1 MAEVKNSFL
10 SSKMNKDL
18 DDRLIPNSEYRDAL
32 NIEVGKSETNNIGVL
47 QNVYGNAEVLNNLG
61 LPYETNPNIETIGIF
76 MDNQNNR
83 IYQFLTDYTDETPSQ
98 IILPTVGKEMKITV
112 YDLNTAT
119 YSTLV
124 EGIFLNFSK
133 TNLIV
138 AVNLIEGLLFWSE
151 NRNQPR
157 KINYKKAINNPNY
170 YTTETQI
177 SVAKYAPVEP
187 ISLIRK
193 ATATVV
199 SGAGDTYVLSNIDSI
214 ACTIGTVSGAPTG
227 PYTATVTTAVA
238 NGFSGFLVGDT
249 IAGTSGTGS
258 FGVGPVVITSLIS
271 STSITISSEN
281 IFSAGTASITL
292 RYPYL
297 GAIQIGS
304 TVVSSTLPG
313 SEYAYVMNVSGNTI
327 TLYDT
332 PISTINPGDKLIFL
346 ISTMSDQ
353 TTDPDWPG
361 DPAFLEDKYVRFSY
375 RFKFD
380 DNEFSLMAP
389 FTQIAYIPRQK
400 GYFINGDETSAY
412 RSTIVKWM
420 ENYVNNIE
428 LLIPLPDKGLTVND
442 SYKITDIEILYKESD
457 ALAVKVIDTIPWN
470 TIKNTIPN
478 TNIYP
483 YPYQSQKPYKTLNE
497 NQTTRVYDIVPT
509 RALSQEIAGNRV
521 IYGNFYNMYSPPATI
536 NYNTAVQPKSDIFTN
551 FIEYP
556 NHTLKQNRNYQVGF
570 VLADKFG
577 RQSSVIL
584 SSVDLKAITP
594 GVGGPVFGGSTV
606 YAPYQS
612 ETIPFPDV
620 RDWFGNALLVLVNDP
635 IASQRNI
642 PQGTPGLYAE
652 PTSPSGFAITA
663 GTISNNTYNF
673 TIDTTPPLNVIPV
686 VGQYMRGEFTDYVEI
701 TNVTSTS
708 SFPDPPSGN
717 YVITTTG
724 QVNNLYLPVPPIVGV
739 ADIKFAYTINEIGWY
754 SYKVVVKQQ
763 QQDYYNAYLPGML
776 DGYPS
781 GQTFGSQVV
790 YVGANPELEN
800 AINTTSFP
808 VGEQGKT
815 SHIVLINDNI
825 NKIPRDLTEVGPDQ
839 KQYRSS
845 VQLFGRVENTAAQ
858 EYLIGNTPYDNKYA
872 TTIIYSLVDNLTAL
886 STIKPGDGIQC
897 DQANEVIPNP
907 DWPGTPPDSPTPTL
921 ENPDAW
927 YANTVVVSNELFTYT
942 ADLDIPAVAGQDQI
956 ELTATTYQQVELGDI
971 FTYTISGISYNNTV
985 DGITANTITTLTNIP
1000 VTITTDIVLYFTNP
1014 NKGIITF
1021 SPPNQ
1026 TRAASSVG
1034 PYINF
1039 TITRP
1044 ENTQYFPARKADV
1057 VSSIATST
1065 EFNFLDNT
1073 VNNVK
1078 GSAGLNFYQLQ
1089 TSPLIGRVTTTK
1101 SIGVVSELMV
1111 PFLSVYE
1118 TAPDVSALA
1127 LFWETASTGL
1137 ISDLNYDVSTGF
1149 DGPSQFGD
1157 LVFTF
1162 FENQNPNGANTTP
1175 GNAESKYITSSFNVL
1190 NNTGFPITPDTNP
1203 TFDQVLTVSG
1213 LDVTSK
1219 FDIEE
1224 YPTVGSGTWRFII
1237 KDDFVFDHNAPNDS
1251 TFNFYIKVT
1260 YNSND
1265 YIILYTNR
1273 LGNSSPLFVESFP
1286 FYNKTIEQV
1295 AGSIEFIT
1303 AENGSHRIPAIPP
1316 SGVDNQTDLWWT
1328 INSGDV
1334 PGYFSIDNTTGEL
1347 FLLNEDIPLGIYQL
1361 EIKVQDAFSTTPLVN
1376 VDADY
1381 ATKEALIDVNITVGP
1396 KPVNN
1401 YLQRYDTGPFVWEV
1415 SGGECISVD
1424 GQGYGAVY
1432 IGPNDYSLV
1441 DHKNAGLPNL
1451 MNTTPYSGDGSYQSY
1466 VNVEIAN
1473 GADFIVNRP
1482 TGLTQGELQFTI
1494 KTTVQGIATED
1505 RRAITNFILYF
1516 KEPVAPNNTWQSI
1529 LDSNNVGSPNSS
1541 PIPFQDG
1548 VGGNLNVRVIE
1559 SDALAERSTSL
1570 IVSNPTG
1577 VPVGEYC
1584 LVVWHDYFVRAGEG
1598 LECGYDVYSS
1608 VQVKDAN
1615 YDYPNID
1622 TIPPGPAIVPP
1633 NTPALPV
1640 VPIEYTVQLEEYFT
1654 DYPSA
1659 IPYDTQDATRTFK
1672 FETSA
1677 VLAEATTIGSNII
1690 KITTPNAQIVPGIW
1704 GVSGQVTDI
1713 QIDGVTIILSSNVGS
1728 VIPAGTT
1735 VTFGTYNHPGS
1746 ISRTGTVWAATNNP
1760 LHITQFYSDSVL
1772 STVWEPP
1779 VADKF
1784 YLFYNTNRDF
1794 DESIVSVPGTSNPTN
1809 KPLCCAQFD
1818 ANGKVIPQTSPNNT
1832 IQTAWAPGAGPV
1844 SNYGRNLS
1852 QFTTI

>member
-1 MAEVKNSFL
+1 
-10 SSKMNKDL
+10 MNKDL

-98 IILPTVGKEMKITV
+98 IILPTAGKEMKITV

-138 AVNLIEGLLFWSE
+138 AVNLIEGLLFWSD

-199 SGAGDTYVLSNIDSI
+199 SGSGDTYVLDSI
-214 ACTIGTVSGAPTG
+214 
-227 PYTATVTTAVA
+227 
-238 NGFSGFLVGDT
+238 NG
-249 IAGTSGTGS
+249 I
-258 FGVGPVVITSLIS
+258 IT
-271 STSITISSEN
+271 E
-281 IFSAGTASITL
+281 GM
-292 RYPYL
+292 
-297 GAIQIGS
+297 
-304 TVVSSTLPG
+304 TVVSSSLPG
-313 SEYAYVMNVSGNTI
+313 SDYAYVMSFAVDTI
-327 TLYDT
+327 VLYET
-332 PISTINPGDKLIFL
+332 TSVINAGDKLTFL

-353 TTDPDWPG
+353 TKDPDWPG

-380 DNEFSLMAP
+380 DNEYSLMAP

-536 NYNTAVQPKSDIFTN
+536 NYNTAVQPKSDIFTS

-612 ETIPFPDV
+612 ETTPFPDV

-652 PTSPSGFAITA
+652 PTSTSGFAITA
-663 GTISNNTYNF
+663 GTISNNTYSF

-701 TNVTSTS
+701 TNVTSAS
-708 SFPDPPSGN
+708 SFPDPPSGD

-825 NKIPRDLTEVGPDQ
+825 N
-839 KQYRSS
+839 
-845 VQLFGRVENTAAQ
+845 
-858 EYLIGNTPYDNKYA
+858 
-872 TTIIYSLVDNLTAL
+872 
-886 STIKPGDGIQC
+886 
-897 DQANEVIPNP
+897 
-907 DWPGTPPDSPTPTL
+907 
-921 ENPDAW
+921 
-927 YANTVVVSNELFTYT
+927 
-942 ADLDIPAVAGQDQI
+942 
-956 ELTATTYQQVELGDI
+956 
-971 FTYTISGISYNNTV
+971 
-985 DGITANTITTLTNIP
+985 
-1000 VTITTDIVLYFTNP
+1000 
-1014 NKGIITF
+1014 
-1021 SPPNQ
+1021 
-1026 TRAASSVG
+1026 
-1034 PYINF
+1034 
-1039 TITRP
+1039 
-1044 ENTQYFPARKADV
+1044 
-1057 VSSIATST
+1057 
-1065 EFNFLDNT
+1065 
-1073 VNNVK
+1073 
-1078 GSAGLNFYQLQ
+1078 
-1089 TSPLIGRVTTTK
+1089 
-1101 SIGVVSELMV
+1101 
-1111 PFLSVYE
+1111 
-1118 TAPDVSALA
+1118 
-1127 LFWETASTGL
+1127 
-1137 ISDLNYDVSTGF
+1137 
-1149 DGPSQFGD
+1149 
-1157 LVFTF
+1157 
-1162 FENQNPNGANTTP
+1162 
-1175 GNAESKYITSSFNVL
+1175 
-1190 NNTGFPITPDTNP
+1190 
-1203 TFDQVLTVSG
+1203 
-1213 LDVTSK
+1213 
-1219 FDIEE
+1219 
-1224 YPTVGSGTWRFII
+1224 
-1237 KDDFVFDHNAPNDS
+1237 
-1251 TFNFYIKVT
+1251 
-1260 YNSND
+1260 
-1265 YIILYTNR
+1265 
-1273 LGNSSPLFVESFP
+1273 
-1286 FYNKTIEQV
+1286 
-1295 AGSIEFIT
+1295 
-1303 AENGSHRIPAIPP
+1303 
-1316 SGVDNQTDLWWT
+1316 
-1328 INSGDV
+1328 
-1334 PGYFSIDNTTGEL
+1334 
-1347 FLLNEDIPLGIYQL
+1347 
-1361 EIKVQDAFSTTPLVN
+1361 
-1376 VDADY
+1376 
-1381 ATKEALIDVNITVGP
+1381 
-1396 KPVNN
+1396 
-1401 YLQRYDTGPFVWEV
+1401 
-1415 SGGECISVD
+1415 
-1424 GQGYGAVY
+1424 
-1432 IGPNDYSLV
+1432 
-1441 DHKNAGLPNL
+1441 
-1451 MNTTPYSGDGSYQSY
+1451 
-1466 VNVEIAN
+1466 
-1473 GADFIVNRP
+1473 
-1482 TGLTQGELQFTI
+1482 
-1494 KTTVQGIATED
+1494 
-1505 RRAITNFILYF
+1505 
-1516 KEPVAPNNTWQSI
+1516 
-1529 LDSNNVGSPNSS
+1529 
-1541 PIPFQDG
+1541 
-1548 VGGNLNVRVIE
+1548 
-1559 SDALAERSTSL
+1559 
-1570 IVSNPTG
+1570 
-1577 VPVGEYC
+1577 
-1584 LVVWHDYFVRAGEG
+1584 
-1598 LECGYDVYSS
+1598 
-1608 VQVKDAN
+1608 
-1615 YDYPNID
+1615 
-1622 TIPPGPAIVPP
+1622 
-1633 NTPALPV
+1633 
-1640 VPIEYTVQLEEYFT
+1640 
-1654 DYPSA
+1654 
-1659 IPYDTQDATRTFK
+1659 
-1672 FETSA
+1672 
-1677 VLAEATTIGSNII
+1677 
-1690 KITTPNAQIVPGIW
+1690 
-1704 GVSGQVTDI
+1704 
-1713 QIDGVTIILSSNVGS
+1713 
-1728 VIPAGTT
+1728 
-1735 VTFGTYNHPGS
+1735 
-1746 ISRTGTVWAATNNP
+1746 
-1760 LHITQFYSDSVL
+1760 
-1772 STVWEPP
+1772 
-1779 VADKF
+1779 
-1784 YLFYNTNRDF
+1784 
-1794 DESIVSVPGTSNPTN
+1794 
-1809 KPLCCAQFD
+1809 
-1818 ANGKVIPQTSPNNT
+1818 
-1832 IQTAWAPGAGPV
+1832 
-1844 SNYGRNLS
+1844 
-1852 QFTTI
+1852 

>member
-61 LPYETNPNIETIGIF
+61 LPYEANPDIETIGIF

-98 IILPTVGKEMKITV
+98 IILPTAGKEMKITV

-138 AVNLIEGLLFWSE
+138 AVNLIEGLLFWSD

-187 ISLIRK
+187 ISLVRK

-199 SGAGDTYVLSNIDSI
+199 SGAGDTYVLDSI
-214 ACTIGTVSGAPTG
+214 
-227 PYTATVTTAVA
+227 
-238 NGFSGFLVGDT
+238 NG
-249 IAGTSGTGS
+249 I
-258 FGVGPVVITSLIS
+258 IT
-271 STSITISSEN
+271 E
-281 IFSAGTASITL
+281 GM
-292 RYPYL
+292 
-297 GAIQIGS
+297 
-304 TVVSSTLPG
+304 TVVSSTLSG
-313 SEYAYVMNVSGNTI
+313 SEYAYVMSFSVDTI
-327 TLYDT
+327 VLYNT
-332 PISTINPGDKLIFL
+332 PISPINAGDKLIFL

-353 TTDPDWPG
+353 TKNPDWPG

-380 DNEFSLMAP
+380 DNEYSLMAP

-400 GYFINGDETSAY
+400 GYFISGDETSAY

-442 SYKITDIEILYKESD
+442 SYKITDLEILYKESD
-457 ALAVKVIDTIPWN
+457 ALSVKVIDTIPWN

-478 TNIYP
+478 TNIYT

-497 NQTTRVYDIVPT
+497 NQTTRVYDVVPT

-536 NYNTAVQPKSDIFTN
+536 NYNTAVQPKSDIFTS

-612 ETIPFPDV
+612 ETVPFPDV

-652 PTSPSGFAITA
+652 PTSTSGFAITA
-663 GTISNNTYNF
+663 GTISNNTYSF

-701 TNVTSTS
+701 TNVTSAS
-708 SFPDPPSGN
+708 SFPDPPSGD

-724 QVNNLYLPVPPIVGV
+724 QINNLYLPAPPIIGV

-763 QQDYYNAYLPGML
+763 QQDYYNTYLPGML

-790 YVGANPELEN
+790 YTGVSSTPELEN

-825 NKIPRDLTEVGPDQ
+825 NKVPRDLSEVGPDQ

-858 EYLIGNTPYDNKYA
+858 EYLIGITPYDNKYA
-872 TTIIYSLVDNLTAL
+872 TTITYLLIDNPTAL
-886 STIKPGDGIQC
+886 STIKPGDGIQS
-897 DQANEVIPNP
+897 DEANTAVPNP
-907 DWPGTPPDSPTPTL
+907 DWPGVFPDSPPPTVD
-921 ENPDAW
+921 NPDAW
-927 YANTVVVSNELFTYT
+927 YANTVVVSNELLAYT
-942 ADLDIPAVAGQDQI
+942 AELDIPAAAGGDQI
-956 ELTATTYQQVELGDI
+956 KLTATTYQQVEAGDI
-971 FTYTISGISYNNTV
+971 FIYTIGGISYNNTV
-985 DGITANTITTLTNIP
+985 DSILIDTITTLDIIP
-1000 VTITTDIVLYFTNP
+1000 VTITTDTILYFTNP
-1014 NKGIITF
+1014 NKAIITF

-1026 TRAASSVG
+1026 TRATSLVG
-1034 PYINF
+1034 SYVNF

-1089 TSPLIGRVTTTK
+1089 TNPLIGRVTTTK
-1101 SIGVVSELMV
+1101 SIGVVSESMI

-1157 LVFTF
+1157 LVFRF
-1162 FENQNPNGANTTP
+1162 FEDQNPAGASPITGDT
-1175 GNAESKYITSSFNVL
+1175 ESKYITDAFNIL
-1190 NNTGFPITPDTNP
+1190 NNTGFPITPDTDP
-1203 TFDQVLTVSG
+1203 IFDSVETVSG
-1213 LDVTSK
+1213 LIVTEK
-1219 FDIEE
+1219 FDIE
-1224 YPTVGSGTWRFII
+1224 PTGLGTWRFII
-1237 KDDFVFDHNAPNDS
+1237 KDDFVFDHDAPNNS
-1251 TFNFYIKVT
+1251 TFNFFIKVT

-1361 EIKVQDAFSTTPLVN
+1361 EIKVQDAFSTTPLLN

-1401 YLQRYDTGPFVWEV
+1401 YLQRYDTGEFVWEV
-1415 SGGECISVD
+1415 SGSECISVA

-1441 DHKNAGLPNL
+1441 DHKNAGLPDL

-1473 GADFIVNRP
+1473 GANFIANPP

-1494 KTTVQGIATED
+1494 KTSVQGFFEEIRTAT
-1505 RRAITNFILYF
+1505 TNFILYF
-1516 KEPVAPNNTWQSI
+1516 KEPVAPNNTWQPI

-1541 PIPFQDG
+1541 PVPFQNG
-1548 VGGNLNVRVIE
+1548 VG
-1559 SDALAERSTSL
+1559 DALRVRIIENGSFAERSTAL
-1570 IVSNPTG
+1570 IVSNPAG

-1584 LVVWHDYFVRAGEG
+1584 LVVWHDYVARRAEG
-1598 LECGYDVYSS
+1598 IPECGYDVYSS

-1615 YDYPNID
+1615 YDYPGPD
-1622 TIPPGPAIVPP
+1622 TDPSGPAIVPP
-1633 NTPALPV
+1633 NTPPLPI
-1640 VPIEYTVQLEEYFT
+1640 VPIPYTVQLEEYFT

-1659 IPYDTQDATRTFK
+1659 IPYDTQDATRSFI

-1677 VLAEATTIGSNII
+1677 VLAEATVVGSNII
-1690 KITTPNAQIVPGIW
+1690 KITTPNAQIVPGSW
-1704 GVSGQVTDI
+1704 LLNEQVTDI
-1713 QIDGVTIILSSNVGS
+1713 QIDGVTIILSSNIIYS
-1728 VIPAGTT
+1728 TPAGAT
-1735 VTFGTYNHPGS
+1735 VTFGTFNHPS
-1746 ISRTGTVWAATNNP
+1746 FISRTGTVWAATNNP
-1760 LHITQFYSDSVL
+1760 LHVTQFYSDSAL
-1772 STVWEPP
+1772 STIWEPP

-1784 YLFYNTNRDF
+1784 YLFYNTNRNF
-1794 DESIVSVPGTSNPTN
+1794 DESIVSVPGTPNPTN

-1818 ANGKVIPQTSPNNT
+1818 ANGKVIQQTSPNNT
-1832 IQTAWAPGAGPV
+1832 IQTAWSPGVGPV
-1844 SNYGRNLS
+1844 ANYGRNLS
-1852 QFTTI
+1852 QFTTL